1 VTELSFDH
9 TGRPYNECVVGRGY
23 ICRFGGTP
31 NAGDAAPDGGVLL
44 GQQLYFNGSVGG
56 GDQNPQFA
64 GS

>member
-1 VTELSFDH
+1 VTELSLDH

-23 ICRFGGTP
+23 VSGLGGAP
-31 NAGDAAPDGGVLL
+31 DAGDAPPDGSVFL

-64 GS
+64 DS